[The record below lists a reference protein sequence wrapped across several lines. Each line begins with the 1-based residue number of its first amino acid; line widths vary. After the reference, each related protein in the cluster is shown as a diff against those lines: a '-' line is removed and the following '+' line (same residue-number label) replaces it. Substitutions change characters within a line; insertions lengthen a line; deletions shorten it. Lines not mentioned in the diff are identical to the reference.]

1 MIRVRSGAPVA
12 AVISLGAWLVAQTQ
26 IDGPAAVR
34 NSNLVVRLEAAG
46 AMTAHKNPTSPVV
59 AGDRLLL
66 VDQAGVI
73 EALASNGTHQVVFD
87 AAAKPPGMTWIGSEP
102 LLGLAASPSG
112 AQVYAVFITADAPN
126 GIPKRKSQRPET
138 NAWQVLYR
146 FDLTS
151 TALANPKPIAA
162 FQVRSVGHTGGGL
175 ACLPDG
181 SVLLAIGDN
190 GDASQDGL
198 DYPDNPD
205 NHLGKILRIDSG
217 TGASTVVARGVR
229 NVQRL
234 VVYGAGAGARLD
246 FIDLGGWVAEELN
259 SIPIARL
266 LADAATNHF
275 GWGVHRADR
284 RAREGTFMIDA
295 GGRATGPTPMPD
307 PGFLQPVA
315 QFGREKSPKVAG
327 SGPVSSAT
335 SLTRITS
342 LFGDLI
348 SGAVY
353 ATTAPLS
360 RTGQEV
366 VRVTLV
372 DQSGAPVTLT
382 GLAGGRPDPRFFNFP
397 DGAAGVLLERTGA
410 LYRLTELPA
419 TDAAASAST
428 APTGPP
434 DVGTRPGPSVL
445 KALLT
450 DVPIT
455 VDGALDEPSWVRADA
470 QGDFR
475 FPWGDTARGEA
486 SSIRVIW
493 SADAIYIGVRM
504 SDKHVVAAGTAKS
517 AMYADDM
524 IELHLAP
531 DAVRPEVFF
540 LYEANLNNVVNA
552 QFRMSRPDGTN
563 QWFKTWDT
571 AGVQQGSKVI
581 RGAGGDEAWVI
592 ELKIPFVAFDLRRTT
607 GEGELPRGWKAVV
620 PPVNGTTWKF
630 NVARANHDTATGPD
644 DYSVWSF
651 NGHYAYGPGKDKMH
665 FHDQNNFG
673 TLTFVR

>member
-1 MIRVRSGAPVA
+1 MA
-12 AVISLGAWLVAQTQ
+12 
-26 IDGPAAVR
+26 PAAVR
-34 NSNLVVRLEAAG
+34 GSDLVVRLEAAG
-46 AMTAHKNPTSPVV
+46 SMTAHKNPTSPVV

-73 EALASNGTHQVVFD
+73 EAIAWNGTRRTLFD
-87 AAAKPPGMTWIGSEP
+87 AAAKPAGMTWVSNEP
-102 LLGLAASPSG
+102 LLGVAVSPSG
-112 AQVYAVFITADAPN
+112 AQVYAVFIATEAPG
-126 GIPKRKSQRPET
+126 GIPKRTSSRPET

-146 FDLTS
+146 FDLTA

-162 FQVRSVGHTGGGL
+162 FQVRSNGHTGGGL

-181 SVLLAIGDN
+181 SVLFAIGDN

-198 DYPDNPD
+198 IYPDDPAS
-205 NHLGKILRIDSG
+205 HLGKILRIDPA

-229 NVQRL
+229 NPQRL
-234 VVYGAGAGARLD
+234 VVYGTGAEARLD
-246 FIDLGGWVAEELN
+246 FIDLGGWVAEELD

-284 RAREGTFMIDA
+284 RAREGTFVIDA
-295 GGRATGPTPMPD
+295 GGRATGSAPQPD
-307 PGFLQPVA
+307 PGFHQPIA
-315 QFGREKSPKVAG
+315 QFGREASSAVAG
-327 SGPVSSAT
+327 SGPVSSAVSFT
-335 SLTRITS
+335 NVTS

-353 ATTAPLS
+353 ATMAPLS
-360 RTGQEV
+360 KVGQDV
-366 VRVTLV
+366 VRVVLV
-372 DQSGAPVTLT
+372 DRSGAPVTLS
-382 GLAGGRPDPRFFNFP
+382 GLAGGRSDPRFFNFP

-419 TDAAASAST
+419 TNVPAAAPAAV
-428 APTGPP
+428 APAPPGPP
-434 DVGTRPGPSVL
+434 DAGTRPGPSVL
-445 KALLT
+445 KATFT
-450 DVPIT
+450 DAPIT
-455 VDGALDEPSWVRADA
+455 VDGVLDEPAWVSADA

-475 FPWGDTARGEA
+475 FPWGDANRGES

-493 SADAIYIGVRM
+493 SADAIYIGARM
-504 SDKHVVAAGTAKS
+504 ADKHVVAAGKAPG
-517 AMYADDM
+517 AIYADDM

-531 DAVRPEVFF
+531 DAARPQVFF
-540 LYEANLNNVVNA
+540 LYEANLNNFANT
-552 QFRMSRPDGTN
+552 QLRMSGPEGTN
-563 QWFKTWDT
+563 VWFKIWDT
-571 AGVQQGSKVI
+571 AGVQQVSKVI

-592 ELKIPFVAFDLRRTT
+592 ELKIPFAAFDLRRTT
-607 GEGELPRGWKAVV
+607 GDGELPRGWKAVV

-630 NVARANHDTATGPD
+630 NVARANHDAATGPD